1 MLNLHEIINCK
12 MGNTMEHKKTVRLLS
27 YFLASSFLLLAG
39 CAAQKAE
46 EKSESISDIQ
56 KRDGIPVRII
66 VARDTTIQEY
76 EILGGTAE
84 GYIQT
89 TLSAGLPGKISA
101 LNAKV
106 GDFIAQDASVM
117 TIAPDIP
124 QHYEVVK
131 QQVENAQR
139 SKERI
144 TALAEQGGVPQQ
156 VIDDV
161 NTQLYVAKEG
171 LESVRKSQFVLAPF
185 SGTVVNVFQ
194 MLNSKV
200 GPGAELVAIA
210 KIERIRVPLTVSD
223 IMINRFKVGQKAY
236 AMIGN
241 DTIEGKIEKVAL
253 AGIEATHTF
262 KVEAVF
268 NNPKRIV
275 KPAMYVPVK
284 VVIAEKENAITLPI
298 DAVISE
304 GSKKYVYLINGENAK
319 VSNVSVGIR
328 SGNVYEIISGV
339 KGDDNVVVNGSSLLS
354 DGSKVRVVN

>member
-1 MLNLHEIINCK
+1 MFTIKNVENNK
-12 MGNTMEHKKTVRLLS
+12 SGNTMEQIKTIRSLS
-27 YFLASSFLLLAG
+27 VFLASFLVLAG
-39 CAAQKAE
+39 CGAKKTE

-56 KRDGIPVRII
+56 KREGIPVRVI

-89 TLSAGLPGKISA
+89 TLSAGLPGKISV
-101 LNAKV
+101 LNVKV
-106 GDFIAQDASVM
+106 GDYIAQDASLM

-131 QQVENAQR
+131 QQVENAQK

-144 TALAEQGGVPQQ
+144 AALAEQGGVPQQ

-200 GPGAELVAIA
+200 GPGAELATIA
-210 KIERIRVPLTVSD
+210 KIEKIRVPLTVSD

-236 AMIGN
+236 AMIAN

-262 KVEAVF
+262 RIEAVF
-268 NNPKRIV
+268 DNPQRIV

-284 VVIAEKENAITLPI
+284 VVITEKQNTITLPL

-304 GSKKYVYLINGENAK
+304 GSKKYVYLINGENAE